1 MNDPEA
7 LVRSISPLSLNILNN
22 VEEGVVVIDSC
33 GKIVFMNQAATVLT
47 GWREDDAKG
56 SAFDALLPAL
66 CTIVGKDEKNLLL
79 QIFSRGKTDNVD
91 ASAIFPE
98 RSESV
103 GRMVGKV
110 VPLYH
115 ENGEISCAAVIFRT
129 PKNVDSSE
137 WNNSVNTLFELS
149 PEPVFLVDRHGTILL
164 FNDAFEERFGKQHEQ
179 ILGLPIYNLISPEVA
194 GLQRKKME
202 EVLRTGQQCSIEEEW
217 EGRTVRHTIYPLS
230 SKDGAINQLLI
241 FLSDITSASLTEN
254 KLLKHKMHYRNL
266 FNNRSHGYACCRMI
280 FQGDRPVDYIYEIVN
295 PAFEKMIGHQGIEG
309 RKMTEVI
316 PGLRH
321 SNPEFFERLGRVVE
335 SGIAGRFE
343 FYIHELDKWFDIS
356 AHSEHKGELVLVLSP
371 VQTMTTGIWEW
382 NPDNGKMIWSDEL
395 RLLFGLGAHSCE
407 AAYEVWLQFV
417 APGERELAKQTIENA
432 VAKSV
437 KFNIVC
443 HVNSA
448 DGSSRRLMIQGFPA
462 RNADGSVNRY
472 MGISIDITEYKKE
485 DITHRINT
493 GDLDAILKSST
504 EPFCSL
510 ALDGTVLDA
519 NKDFYEILD
528 IESNNLKGHNF
539 YTLFSCELQ
548 QHRKANFELVYYT
561 GEPVH
566 FQDKC
571 SKTHCNANYS
581 GECIYQISVYPVYGE
596 SVKIESLAVFIVK
609 SNERN
614 KSEKAQR
621 KLDQKYQTLI
631 AASPDSIITTDLQG
645 NITSISDMGLD
656 LYGTNDR
663 AELIGMPFSILVHSD
678 DIKILNKI
686 LEIAL
691 YDGLIQNREILLKK
705 KNNMI
710 YSAEISAA
718 LIQDFN
724 GAPSSYMIIIRD
736 ISQRKIIESELFH
749 AKRLIS
755 LGEMASG
762 IAHEIYQPINNIG
775 LIVDNLLMDADKYNW
790 DSKKAIKIKSEKI
803 FENILRVQTII
814 DNIRSFSSTDKNYIS
829 SVVNIN
835 QSIRNA
841 LLMVSEQCKNKSI
854 TLDFKPRQ
862 DNLSVTGNMY
872 KFEQVILN
880 LIKNS
885 IDALE
890 EIKQDNAKSLEMKIL
905 VQSYYEKDSIIVTVE
920 DNGIGISQ
928 ENIEYIMHP
937 FYTTKDSGKGTGLG
951 LSISYRII
959 KEMNGDIKI
968 KSRPMNGTCVII
980 TLPNKGNKNE

>member
-1 MNDPEA
+1 
-7 LVRSISPLSLNILNN
+7 
-22 VEEGVVVIDSC
+22 
-33 GKIVFMNQAATVLT
+33 
-47 GWREDDAKG
+47 
-56 SAFDALLPAL
+56 
-66 CTIVGKDEKNLLL
+66 
-79 QIFSRGKTDNVD
+79 
-91 ASAIFPE
+91 
-98 RSESV
+98 
-103 GRMVGKV
+103 
-110 VPLYH
+110 
-115 ENGEISCAAVIFRT
+115 
-129 PKNVDSSE
+129 
-137 WNNSVNTLFELS
+137 
-149 PEPVFLVDRHGTILL
+149 
-164 FNDAFEERFGKQHEQ
+164 
-179 ILGLPIYNLISPEVA
+179 
-194 GLQRKKME
+194 
-202 EVLRTGQQCSIEEEW
+202 
-217 EGRTVRHTIYPLS
+217 
-230 SKDGAINQLLI
+230 
-241 FLSDITSASLTEN
+241 
-254 KLLKHKMHYRNL
+254 MHYRN
-266 FNNRSHGYACCRMI
+266 FFSKISRGYACCSMV
-280 FQGDRPVDYIYEIVN
+280 FQDDRPVDYTYDVVN
-295 PAFEKMIGHQGIEG
+295 PAFEQMIGHQGVEG

-316 PGLRH
+316 PGLLY

-335 SGIAGRFE
+335 SGITESFE
-343 FYIHELDKWFDIS
+343 FYLHELDKWLDVS
-356 AHSEHKGELVLVLSP
+356 AYSEHKGELVLVLSP

-395 RLLFGLGAHSCE
+395 RTLFGLSEHSCE
-407 AAYEVWLQFV
+407 ATYDVWLQFV
-417 APGERELAKQTIENA
+417 APEERELTQKTIRNA
-432 VAKSV
+432 AAKSV

-443 HVNSA
+443 HVNPA
-448 DGSSRRLMIQGFPA
+448 DGSARRLMIQGFPS
-462 RNADGSVNRY
+462 RNADGVVSRY
-472 MGISIDITEYKKE
+472 MGISIDITESKKE
-485 DITHRINT
+485 DIIHRINT
-493 GDLDAILKSST
+493 GDLDTILKSST

-539 YTLFSCELQ
+539 HTLFSCELQ
-548 QHRKANFELVYYT
+548 KHRKANFELVYYT

-581 GECIYQISVYPVYGE
+581 GECIYQISVYPVYDKSG
-596 SVKIESLAVFIVK
+596 KIDSLAIFIVK

-718 LIQDFN
+718 LIQDFD

-890 EIKQDNAKSLEMKIL
+890 EIKQDNAKSFEMKIL
-905 VQSYYEKDSIIVTVE
+905 VQSYYEKDSIVVTVE

-968 KSRPMNGTCVII
+968 KSSPRNGTCVII
-980 TLPNKGNKNE
+980 TLPHKGNKNEQ